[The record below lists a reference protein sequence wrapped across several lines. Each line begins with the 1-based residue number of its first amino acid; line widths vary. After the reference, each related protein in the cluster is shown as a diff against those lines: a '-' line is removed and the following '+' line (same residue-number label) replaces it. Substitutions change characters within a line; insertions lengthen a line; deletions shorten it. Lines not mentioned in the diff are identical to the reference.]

1 MTWNIARFLCSS
13 WASCHYHIINLGSTS
28 TKHVVGM
35 NIQAKQNVNGWNGI
49 SFGCAL
55 EGDRRA
61 MDRRWNKNDVGPI
74 PSVFC
79 NKCDA
84 PASVLCQ
91 LYGHLMSCASC
102 LNGKRIEDV
111 CLPSCRT
118 CLFCFVPLCGLLH
131 LAWLRRCVVY
141 VTSLRVFDTV
151 TSHAMGL
158 PLVHGRTVVPSGRLL
173 SSRIRLTQYNT
184 IQYNTIQYNTIQYFK
199 KLIKRHM

>member
-1 MTWNIARFLCSS
+1 
-13 WASCHYHIINLGSTS
+13 
-28 TKHVVGM
+28 M

-49 SFGCAL
+49 SFGDHCAL
-55 EGDRRA
+55 EGDLRA

-91 LYGHLMSCASC
+91 LYGHLMPCASC

-131 LAWLRRCVVY
+131 LAWSRRCVVY
-141 VTSLRVFDTV
+141 MTV
-151 TSHAMGL
+151 CVCLILSRPTPWVYLWSTAGQWSHQAVCCHHASDWL
-158 PLVHGRTVVPSGRLL
+158 
-173 SSRIRLTQYNT
+173 NT
-184 IQYNTIQYNTIQYFK
+184 IQYTI
-199 KLIKRHM
+199 